1 MALVDF
7 HMHMGNLFRE
17 GYPDAPPL
25 GVEQLVDWM
34 DRNGIELGVL
44 LPLESPEGSW
54 GYFLN
59 EEAVAAR
66 NRYPERFIAF
76 MCVDPRYPRAAT
88 HIDHFVE
95 RHGCRGF
102 GEHVNGLAFDDPLN
116 KIIYAKCNEHRLPLV
131 FEIDSAFC
139 FDEVGLPRLESCLKQ
154 FPDIAW
160 VGHGPAFWS
169 AISGDDPRGG
179 YPPGP
184 VTPGGAVDRL
194 LADYDN
200 LYADLSAGSGHNAM
214 ARDPEFT
221 LGFIDRHWRKL
232 LWGSDIVGVHQDIPQ
247 VAWFRDL
254 ELPEMQRDAI
264 GRENA
269 RRVLRLDS
277 TPRR

>member
-1 MALVDF
+1 MGLVDF
-7 HMHMGNLFRE
+7 HMHMGHLFRE
-17 GYPDAPPL
+17 GYPHAPPL

-34 DRNGIELGVL
+34 DRHGIELGVL

-66 NRYPERFIAF
+66 NRYPERFVAF
-76 MCVDPRYPRAAT
+76 MCVDPRYPRAVE

-102 GEHVNGLAFDDPLN
+102 GEHVNGLAFDDPLD
-116 KIIYAKCNEHRLPLV
+116 KIIYAKCNEHQLPLV
-131 FEIDSAFC
+131 FEIDAAFC
-139 FDEVGLPRLESCLKQ
+139 YDEVGLPRLESCVQ
-154 FPDIAW
+154 EFPDITW

-169 AISGDDPRGG
+169 AISGDDPREG
-179 YPPGP
+179 YPSGR

-194 LADYDN
+194 LGEYEN
-200 LYADLSAGSGHNAM
+200 VYADLSAGSGYNAM

-221 LGFIDRHWRKL
+221 QGFIERHWRKL

-247 VAWFRDL
+247 MAWFRDL
-254 ELPEMQRDAI
+254 DLGEKQREAI
-264 GRENA
+264 GRGNA
-269 RRVLRLDS
+269 RRVLNLD
-277 TPRR
+277 